1 LNRHRQLLRGVHRN
15 DGPAGTATRE
25 RRRDDGG
32 KETEGMPLHRPV
44 EPSPYGRRTVRS
56 PVPQQRT
63 NLPIGRIEVVNHAH
77 DLLATGQSVLLRGP
91 AGIGKSTIL
100 ETLAHGRRD
109 ALILRVA
116 AAEVESGLPYL
127 TLVDLFGTVLAD
139 HGIVLRGHLRA
150 ALDAALLRSAAPATA
165 QDELAVRLAVLELL
179 RALAARSPV
188 LLVIDDLPWV
198 DEPSAGVLQ
207 FVARRLDGLPV
218 QMIAAARVNSD
229 EMIMRADLCP
239 PPCSELT
246 VPPLGADDVADL
258 LRARYG
264 ERLNRSAILRV
275 HAASGGNPLFALE
288 LGRGVAERGEPITLD
303 EPLPVP
309 DRLRGLLAARVAALP
324 QTTRDVLVVAA
335 AAARPT
341 RDLLERA
348 GALGPGILMTAIDS
362 GVSTVAT
369 DGAIRFTHPLLREMV
384 YADATMA
391 ARSSAHERLATAVE
405 DPVER
410 ARHLALARPEPDE
423 TLAEVLADAA
433 TVARRRGAPAVAA
446 DLAQLAAE
454 RSLDPAAGAR
464 RRLSAA
470 RFAEEAGM
478 TENARNL
485 ALDALRTAVDP
496 SVRVDLRILLI
507 DLAGQDQSHNGP
519 LLDEAYADAGT
530 DAALGSRVRYYRG
543 LKALYD
549 GDLSTA
555 ESELSWAR
563 HLAEAS
569 GETEMLIASLSILA
583 TSGLDIDNED
593 ELFRTAATLAR
604 SLPLT
609 STVLAV
615 RLLDTAQMARTG
627 DLAGALADLETMRT
641 AVERGGSVTD
651 LGSLLFSLSAAYVR
665 AGRFADALA
674 AGRLSARIY
683 ADLDAT
689 PGPGLLAGGI
699 GELYGGTL
707 DAAARGLEQAVS
719 ACIVAGDGDFL
730 QLAYAAHGQTLM
742 LQGDLVGA
750 LDPYRLAY
758 DLQIQRR
765 LLDPGLYI
773 WHADFVETLIG
784 AGARAEAA
792 RVLAEATIRADELSR
807 EWALLSLARA
817 NGMLVAAD
825 GDPRAGAAEVTAA
838 IERWAKHPFPME
850 IARAWHSLG
859 TIERRAHRRGA
870 AREAFGEAARRYAL
884 LGAQPWLEV
893 VEAEL
898 AKLNG
903 PRGMGMSETEQRIVD
918 LVRRGCTNREI
929 ARATFLS
936 VKAIEANLTRLYR
949 RFGVRNR
956 DQLSRAVAEISLD

>member
-1 LNRHRQLLRGVHRN
+1 
-15 DGPAGTATRE
+15 
-25 RRRDDGG
+25 
-32 KETEGMPLHRPV
+32 MPLQRPA
-44 EPSPYGRRTVRS
+44 EPSPYGRRTTRS
-56 PVPQQRT
+56 VVPQQRS
-63 NLPIGRIEVVNHAH
+63 NPPIGRIEVVNHAH
-77 DLLATGQSVLLRGP
+77 DLLASGQSVLLRGP

-109 ALILRVA
+109 AMILRVA

-127 TLVDLFGTVLAD
+127 TLVDLFGAVLAD
-139 HGIVLRGHLRA
+139 HGVVLRGHLRA

-179 RALAARSPV
+179 RALASRSPV

-229 EMIMRADLCP
+229 ETIQRADLCP
-239 PPCSELT
+239 PPCTELT

-288 LGRGVAERGEPITLD
+288 LGRAVAERGEPITLD

-309 DRLRGLLAARVAALP
+309 DRLRGLLAARIAALP
-324 QTTRDVLVVAA
+324 QATREVLVFAA
-335 AAARPT
+335 AAARPS
-341 RDLLERA
+341 RDLLEKT
-348 GALGPGILMTAIDS
+348 GALRPGVLMSAIDS
-362 GVSTVAT
+362 GVATVAT
-369 DGAIRFTHPLLREMV
+369 DGAVRFTHPLLREMV
-384 YADATMA
+384 YADADA
-391 ARSSAHERLATAVE
+391 GARTAAHERLAEAVD

-433 TVARRRGAPAVAA
+433 TVARRRGAPAIAA

-454 RSLDPAAGAR
+454 RSLDLALGAR
-464 RRLSAA
+464 RRLAAA

-478 TENARNL
+478 TENARTL
-485 ALDALRTAVDP
+485 ALGALRTAVEP
-496 SVRVDLRILLI
+496 AVRVDLRILLV
-507 DLAGQDQSHNGP
+507 DLAGQDQSNTGQ

-530 DAALGSRVRYYRG
+530 DAALSSRVRFYRG
-543 LKALYD
+543 QKALYD
-549 GDLSTA
+549 GDVVA
-555 ESELSWAR
+555 ADHELSWAR
-563 HLAEAS
+563 HLAEVS
-569 GETEMLIASLSILA
+569 GENEMLVAALSLLS
-583 TSGLDIDNED
+583 TSRLHDEGDE
-593 ELFRTAATLAR
+593 ELFQKAATLAR

-609 STVLAV
+609 SQVLAV
-615 RLLDTAQMARTG
+615 RLLDAAEMARG
-627 DLAGALADLETMRT
+627 LEIGSALADFEAMRT
-641 AVERGGSVTD
+641 EVERGGSITD
-651 LGSLLFSLSAAYVR
+651 LGSLLVSIAGAYLR
-665 AGRFADALA
+665 AGRCADSLA
-674 AGRLSARIY
+674 AGRLAARIF

-689 PGPGLLAGGI
+689 PGPGLIAGAISELHGGNLAV
-699 GELYGGTL
+699 
-707 DAAARGLEQAVS
+707 AARSIDQAVD
-719 ACIVAGDGDFL
+719 ACLAAGDEDFL
-730 QLAYAAHGQTLM
+730 QLAYAAQGQSRLM
-742 LQGDLVGA
+742 SGDAISA
-750 LDPYRLAY
+750 LDPFRLAY
-758 DLQIQRR
+758 DGQIRRR
-765 LLDPGLYI
+765 LMDPALYL
-773 WHADFVETLIG
+773 WHADFIEALV
-784 AGARAEAA
+784 AANARAEAA
-792 RVLAEATIRADELSR
+792 RVLAEVAVRAEEHGR
-807 EWALLSLARA
+807 EYVLLSLARA
-817 NGMLVAAD
+817 SGTLVAAD
-825 GDPRAGAAEVTAA
+825 GDPRAGAAEVAAA
-838 IERWAKHPFPME
+838 IERWNHHPFPLE
-850 IARAWHSLG
+850 VARAWHSLG

-884 LGAQPWLEV
+884 LGAQPWLDLA
-893 VEAEL
+893 EAEL

-956 DQLSRAVAEISLD
+956 DQLSRAVAELSVD

>member
-1 LNRHRQLLRGVHRN
+1 M
-15 DGPAGTATRE
+15 
-25 RRRDDGG
+25 
-32 KETEGMPLHRPV
+32 GMPSQRPA
-44 EPSPYGRRTVRS
+44 EPSPYGRRTTRS
-56 PVPQQRT
+56 SVPQQRS
-63 NLPIGRIEVVNHAH
+63 NPPIGRIEVVNHAH

-127 TLVDLFGTVLAD
+127 TLVDLFGAVLAD
-139 HGIVLRGHLRA
+139 HGVVLRGHLRA
-150 ALDAALLRSAAPATA
+150 ALDAALLRSAAPATV

-179 RALAARSPV
+179 RSLAGRSPV

-229 EMIMRADLCP
+229 ETIPRADLCP
-239 PPCSELT
+239 PPCTELT

-258 LRARYG
+258 LRSRYG

-288 LGRGVAERGEPITLD
+288 LGRAVAERGEPITLD

-309 DRLRGLLAARVAALP
+309 DRLRGLLAARIAALP
-324 QTTRDVLVVAA
+324 QATRDVLVFAA
-335 AAARPT
+335 AAARPS
-341 RDLLERA
+341 RVLLERTGALRA
-348 GALGPGILMTAIDS
+348 GALMSAIDS
-362 GVSTVAT
+362 GVATVAT

-384 YADATMA
+384 YADADWLT
-391 ARSSAHERLATAVE
+391 RSAAHERLADAVD

-423 TLAEVLADAA
+423 TLAEALADAA
-433 TVARRRGAPAVAA
+433 TVARRRGAPAIAA

-454 RSLDPAAGAR
+454 RSLDLAAGAR
-464 RRLSAA
+464 RRLAAA

-478 TENARNL
+478 TENARKL
-485 ALDALRTAVDP
+485 AIEALQIAVEP
-496 SVRVDLRILLI
+496 AVRVDLRLLLV
-507 DLAGQDQSHNGP
+507 DLAGQDWSNLGP

-530 DAALGSRVRYYRG
+530 DAALGSRVRLYRG
-543 LKALYD
+543 HKALYD
-549 GDLSTA
+549 GDAATA
-555 ESELSWAR
+555 ETELQWAR

-569 GETEMLIASLSILA
+569 GESEILVAALSLLA
-583 TSGLDIDNED
+583 TSNLHTEGDA
-593 ELFRTAATLAR
+593 ELFQKAATLAR

-609 STVLAV
+609 SRVLAV
-615 RLLDTAQMARTG
+615 RVLDTAEMTRVGEITA
-627 DLAGALADLETMRT
+627 ALADLESMRT
-641 AVERGGSVTD
+641 EVERGGSITD
-651 LGSLLFSLSAAYVR
+651 LATLLVSMSGAYLR
-665 AGRFADALA
+665 AGRCADALA
-674 AGRLSARIY
+674 SGRLAARFF
-683 ADLDAT
+683 ADFDAT
-689 PGPGLLAGGI
+689 PGPGLIAGAI
-699 GELYGGTL
+699 AELHAGSLT
-707 DAAARGLEQAVS
+707 AAVRSIEQAVE
-719 ACIVAGDGDFL
+719 ACVAAGDEDFL
-730 QLAYAAHGQTLM
+730 QLAYAAQGQCRLM
-742 LQGDLVGA
+742 LGDAVGA
-750 LDPYRLAY
+750 LDPFRLAY
-758 DLQIQRR
+758 EGQARRR
-765 LLDPGLYI
+765 LFDPGLYM
-773 WHADFVETLIG
+773 WHADYIEALVS
-784 AGARAEAA
+784 ANSRAEAA
-792 RVLAEATIRADELSR
+792 RVLAEVAVRAEERGREYVQLSLSR
-807 EWALLSLARA
+807 ASGTLI
-817 NGMLVAAD
+817 AAD

-838 IERWAKHPFPME
+838 IERWHRYPFPLE

-870 AREAFGEAARRYAL
+870 AREAFSEAARRYAL
-884 LGAQPWLEV
+884 LGAQPWLEL
-893 VEAEL
+893 VETEL

-903 PRGMGMSETEQRIVD
+903 PRGMGMSETEQRIVE

-929 ARATFLS
+929 ARSTFLS

-956 DQLSRAVAEISLD
+956 DQLSRAVAELSID